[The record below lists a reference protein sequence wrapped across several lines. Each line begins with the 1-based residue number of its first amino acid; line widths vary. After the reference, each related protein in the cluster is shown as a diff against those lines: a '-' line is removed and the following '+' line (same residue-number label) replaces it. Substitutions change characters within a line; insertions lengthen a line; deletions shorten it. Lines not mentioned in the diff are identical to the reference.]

1 MTLWPLLCLRG
12 QGLGPG
18 EEEVQMG
25 EEEEVS
31 TGPSQP
37 VDWVTPSASFLGAS
51 CFPPVYSGH
60 KGLFPTPS
68 CPTAFAQL
76 CPL

>member
-1 MTLWPLLCLRG
+1 
-12 QGLGPG
+12 
-18 EEEVQMG
+18 MG

-31 TGPSQP
+31 TGPRQP

-51 CFPPVYSGH
+51 CFPPVSSGH
-60 KGLFPTPS
+60 EGLFPTPS
-68 CPTAFAQL
+68 CPKALAQL